1 MSGYKQSVAILV
13 LLCLALFTNCQTG
26 SPLKAALISAQLTG
40 ASHAG
45 MEGCFWSSA
54 SNACVWAGP
63 QTAENYAR
71 CTPRSQSNCWD

>member
-40 ASHAG
+40 ASHA
-45 MEGCFWSSA
+45 EGCFWSSTY
-54 SNACVWAGP
+54 SNCAWAGP
-63 QTAENYAR
+63 QTAENYAK
-71 CTPRSQSNCWD
+71 CSGRSQSNCWD